1 MTFEDFASAHQAV
14 LLAVFGIAFVMGA
27 VVNKTNFCTM
37 GAVSDLVN
45 MGDSGRIRAWVFAMA
60 VALTGVIVLE
70 ATGVVNVDQT
80 LPPYRG
86 SNFAWLE
93 YILGG
98 IMFGVGMTLGSGC
111 GNKTLIRMGGGNI
124 KSVLVFVVI
133 AVCAYFM
140 LNPFPGTDKTLYSEL
155 FYPWTNLTSVSLTT
169 GQDLGSVIGNA
180 VGTDFGTTRTVIGL
194 ILLALMLWFVLKSA
208 DFRSNFDNKLA
219 GVVVGVAV
227 IAAWYAT
234 DSLVTIDADG
244 ETMSWTQYASAESW
258 DMLQD
263 DADARP
269 RDVGVQSYTFI
280 NPIGQTLRY
289 AVNGF
294 ESIFITFGL
303 VAVLGVILGSFAWAV
318 VSKGF
323 RIEWF
328 VNFRDFLTHLI
339 GASLM
344 GIGGILALGCTIGQ
358 AITGVS
364 TLAMGS
370 FLAFGSIVFGSAMTM
385 KIQYYKMVY
394 EDEATFAKAFVTA
407 LVDFKLLPASMR
419 KLEAI

>member
-1 MTFEDFASAHQAV
+1 MTFEDFTSAHQAV
-14 LLAVFGIAFVMGA
+14 LLTVFGIAFVMGA

-45 MGDSGRIRAWVFAMA
+45 MGDSGRIRAWIFAMA
-60 VALTGVIVLE
+60 VALIGVIVLE

-98 IMFGVGMTLGSGC
+98 LMFGVGMTLASGC

-124 KSVLVFVVI
+124 KSILVFVVI

-155 FYPWTNLTSVSLTT
+155 FYPWTNLSSVNLTT

-180 VGTDFGTTRTVIGL
+180 MGADFGTTRTVIGL
-194 ILLALMLWFVLKSA
+194 ILLALMLWFVFKSA
-208 DFRSNFDNKLA
+208 DFRSSFDNKLA
-219 GVVVGVAV
+219 GVVVGLAI

-234 DSLVTIDADG
+234 DSMVTIDAEG
-244 ETMSWTQYASAESW
+244 EMLSWTQYANPGNW

-263 DADARP
+263 SSATRP

-294 ESIFITFGL
+294 ESTLITFGL

-318 VSKGF
+318 VSRGF

-328 VNFRDFLTHLI
+328 VNFKDFLTHFI
-339 GASLM
+339 GAILM

-358 AITGVS
+358 AITGIS

>member
-1 MTFEDFASAHQAV
+1 MIFEDFSTAHQTV

-45 MGDSGRIRAWVFAMA
+45 MGDSGRIRAWIFAMA
-60 VALTGVIVLE
+60 VALIGVIVLE
-70 ATGVVNVDQT
+70 ATGVVSVDQT

-98 IMFGVGMTLGSGC
+98 VMFGVGMTLGSGC
-111 GNKTLIRMGGGNI
+111 GNKTLIRIGGGNV
-124 KSVLVFVVI
+124 KSILVFAVI

-140 LNPFPGTDKTLYSEL
+140 LNPFPGTDKTLYSVL
-155 FYPWTNLTSVSLTT
+155 FYPWTNPTSALLTT

-180 VGTDFGTTRTVIGL
+180 VGADFGTTRTVIGL
-194 ILLALMLWFVLKSA
+194 VLVVLMLWFVFKSA
-208 DFRSNFDNKLA
+208 DFRSSFDNKLA
-219 GVVVGVAV
+219 GIVVGLAV
-227 IAAWYAT
+227 IGAWYAT
-234 DSLVTIDADG
+234 GSLATIDADG
-244 ETMSWTQYASAESW
+244 ETMNWTQYASAESW
-258 DMLQD
+258 DMLED

-269 RDVGVQSYTFI
+269 KDVGVQSFTFI

-289 AVNGF
+289 AINGF
-294 ESIFITFGL
+294 ESVFVTFGL

-318 VSKGF
+318 ISKGF

-328 VNFRDFLTHLI
+328 VNFKDFLTHLI
-339 GASLM
+339 GAILM
-344 GIGGILALGCTIGQ
+344 GIGGVLALGCTIGQ

-364 TLAMGS
+364 TLAIGS
-370 FLAFGSIVFGSAMTM
+370 FLAFGGIVFGSAMTM

-394 EDEATFAKAFVTA
+394 EDEATFAKAFITA
-407 LVDFKLLPASMR
+407 LVDFKLLPGSMR

>member
-1 MTFEDFASAHQAV
+1 MIFEDFSSAHQTV
-14 LLAVFGIAFVMGA
+14 LLTVFGIAFVMGA

-45 MGDSGRIRAWVFAMA
+45 MGDSGRIRAWIFA
-60 VALTGVIVLE
+60 VALIGVIVLE
-70 ATGVVNVDQT
+70 ASGMVSVNQT

-111 GNKTLIRMGGGNI
+111 GNKTLIRIGGGNL
-124 KSVLVFVVI
+124 KSILVFVVI

-140 LNPFPGTDKTLYSEL
+140 LNPFPGTDKTLYSVL
-155 FYPWTNLTSVSLTT
+155 
-169 GQDLGSVIGNA
+169 
-180 VGTDFGTTRTVIGL
+180 FGTTRTVIGL
-194 ILLALMLWFVLKSA
+194 ILVALMVWFVFKSA
-208 DFRSNFDNKLA
+208 DFRSSFDNKLA
-219 GVVVGVAV
+219 GVVVGLAV
-227 IAAWYAT
+227 IGAWYAT
-234 DSLVTIDADG
+234 GSLVTIDADG
-244 ETMSWTQYASAESW
+244 EMLSWTQYANPGNW

-263 DADARP
+263 SSATRP
-269 RDVGVQSYTFI
+269 RDVGVQSFTFI

-289 AVNGF
+289 AVQEFNP
-294 ESIFITFGL
+294 IYVTFGL
-303 VAVLGVILGSFAWAV
+303 MAVLGVILGSFVWAV
-318 VSKGF
+318 ISKGF

-328 VNFRDFLTHLI
+328 VNFKDFLTHLI
-339 GASLM
+339 GATLM
-344 GIGGILALGCTIGQ
+344 GIGGVLALGCTIGQ
-358 AITGVS
+358 AITGIS

-370 FLAFGSIVFGSAMTM
+370 FLAFGGIVFGSAMTM

-394 EDEATFAKAFVTA
+394 EDEASFGKAFVTA
-407 LVDFKLLPASMR
+407 LVDFKLLPGSMR

>member
-1 MTFEDFASAHQAV
+1 MIFEDFTTAHKTV
-14 LLAVFGIAFVMGA
+14 LLVVFGIAFVMGA

-45 MGDSGRIRAWVFAMA
+45 IGDSGRIRAWIFAMA
-60 VALTGVIVLE
+60 VALIGVILLE
-70 ATGVVNVDQT
+70 ATGVVSVDQT

-98 IMFGVGMTLGSGC
+98 VMIGVGMTLGSGC
-111 GNKTLIRMGGGNI
+111 GNKTLIRIGGGNI
-124 KSVLVFVVI
+124 KSILVFAVI

-155 FYPWTNLTSVSLTT
+155 FYPWTNPTSASLTT

-194 ILLALMLWFVLKSA
+194 ILLALMLWFVFKSA
-208 DFRSNFDNKLA
+208 DFRSSFDNKLA
-219 GVVVGVAV
+219 GVVVG
-227 IAAWYAT
+227 IAIIGAWYAT
-234 DSLVTIDADG
+234 DSMITIDADG
-244 ETMSWTQYASAESW
+244 EIMSWTEYASAESW
-258 DMLQD
+258 DMLED
-263 DADARP
+263 DTEARP

-294 ESIFITFGL
+294 ESVFITFGL

-318 VSKGF
+318 ISKGF

-328 VNFRDFLTHLI
+328 VNFKDFLTHLI
-339 GASLM
+339 GAILM

>member
-1 MTFEDFASAHQAV
+1 MIFEDFSTAHQTV
-14 LLAVFGIAFVMGA
+14 LLVVFGIAFVMGA

-45 MGDSGRIRAWVFAMA
+45 MGDSGRIRAWIFAMA
-60 VALTGVIVLE
+60 VALIGVIVLE
-70 ATGVVNVDQT
+70 ASGTMSVDQT

-86 SNFAWLE
+86 SNFAWLD

-98 IMFGVGMTLGSGC
+98 IIFGVGMTLGSGC
-111 GNKTLIRMGGGNI
+111 GNKTLIRIGGGNI
-124 KSVLVFVVI
+124 KSILVFAVI

-155 FYPWTNLTSVSLTT
+155 FYPWTSPTSASLTT
-169 GQDLGSVIGNA
+169 GQDLGSVVGNVA
-180 VGTDFGTTRTVIGL
+180 GTDFGTTRTVIGV
-194 ILLALMLWFVLKSA
+194 ILVALMLWFVFKSA
-208 DFRSNFDNKLA
+208 DFRSSFDNKLA
-219 GVVVGVAV
+219 GVVVGLA
-227 IAAWYAT
+227 IIGAWYAT
-234 DSLVTIDADG
+234 GSLVSIDADG
-244 ETMSWTQYASAESW
+244 ETMNWTQYASAESW
-258 DMLQD
+258 DMLED

-269 RDVGVQSYTFI
+269 KDVGVQSYTFI

-289 AVNGF
+289 AINGF
-294 ESIFITFGL
+294 ESVFVTFGL

-318 VSKGF
+318 ISKGF

-328 VNFRDFLTHLI
+328 VNFKDFLTHLI
-339 GASLM
+339 GGILM
-344 GIGGILALGCTIGQ
+344 GIGGVLALGCTIGQ

-364 TLAMGS
+364 TLAIGS
-370 FLAFGSIVFGSAMTM
+370 FLAFGGIVFGSAMTM

-394 EDEATFAKAFVTA
+394 EDEATFAKAFITA
-407 LVDFKLLPASMR
+407 LVDFKLLPGSMR

>member
-1 MTFEDFASAHQAV
+1 MIFENFASAHQSV
-14 LLAVFGIAFVMGA
+14 LLTVFGIAFVMGA

-45 MGDSGRIRAWVFAMA
+45 MGDSGRIRAWILAMA
-60 VALTGVIVLE
+60 VALIGVIVIE
-70 ATGVVNVDQT
+70 ASGVMSVNQT

-98 IMFGVGMTLGSGC
+98 IIFGVGMTLGSGC
-111 GNKTLIRMGGGNI
+111 GNKTLIRIGGGNL
-124 KSVLVFVVI
+124 KSILVFVVI
-133 AVCAYFM
+133 AICAYFM

-155 FYPWTNLTSVSLTT
+155 FYPWTNPTSANLTT
-169 GQDLGSVIGNA
+169 NQDLGSVIGNA
-180 VGTDFGTTRTVIGL
+180 IGMDIGSTRTVIGL
-194 ILLALMLWFVLKSA
+194 IVAALMLGFVFKSA
-208 DFRSNFDNKLA
+208 DFRSSFDNLLA
-219 GVVVGVAV
+219 GIVVGVAV
-227 IAAWYAT
+227 IGAWYAT
-234 DSLVTIDADG
+234 GSLVTIDADG
-244 ETMSWTQYASAESW
+244 EMLSWTQYANPQNW

-263 DADARP
+263 SSATRP
-269 RDVGVQSYTFI
+269 RDVGVQSFTFI

-289 AVNGF
+289 ALQDFN
-294 ESIFITFGL
+294 SIYVTFGL
-303 VAVLGVILGSFAWAV
+303 MAVLGVILGSFAWAV
-318 VSKGF
+318 ISKGF

-328 VNFRDFLTHLI
+328 VNFKDFLTHLI
-339 GASLM
+339 GGILM
-344 GIGGILALGCTIGQ
+344 GIGGVLALGCTIGQ
-358 AITGVS
+358 AITGIS

-370 FLAFGSIVFGSAMTM
+370 FLAFIGIVFGSAMTM

-407 LVDFKLLPASMR
+407 LVDFKLLPGSMR

>member
-1 MTFEDFASAHQAV
+1 MIFEDFASAHQTV
-14 LLAVFGIAFVMGA
+14 LLTVFGIAFVLGA

-60 VALTGVIVLE
+60 VALIGVIVLE
-70 ATGVVNVDQT
+70 ASGVVSVDQT

-86 SNFAWLE
+86 SSFAWLE

-111 GNKTLIRMGGGNI
+111 GNKTLIRIGGGNL
-124 KSVLVFVVI
+124 KSILVFAVI

-155 FYPWTNLTSVSLTT
+155 FYPWTNPTSAALTT

-180 VGTDFGTTRTVIGL
+180 IGTDFGTTRTVIGL
-194 ILLALMLWFVLKSA
+194 IVMALMLWFVFKSA
-208 DFRSNFDNKLA
+208 DFRSSFDNKLA
-219 GVVVGVAV
+219 GVVVGLAV
-227 IAAWYAT
+227 IGAWFAT
-234 DSLVTIDADG
+234 ASLVTIDADG
-244 ETMSWTQYASAESW
+244 EMLSWTQYANPQNW

-263 DADARP
+263 SSATRP
-269 RDVGVQSYTFI
+269 RDVGVQSFTFI
-280 NPIGQTLRY
+280 NPIGQSLRY
-289 AVNGF
+289 AVQEFNPVYV
-294 ESIFITFGL
+294 TFGL
-303 VAVLGVILGSFAWAV
+303 MAVLGVILGSFAWAV
-318 VSKGF
+318 ISKGF

-328 VNFRDFLTHLI
+328 VNFKDFLTHLI
-339 GASLM
+339 GAILM
-344 GIGGILALGCTIGQ
+344 GIGGVLALGCTIGQ
-358 AITGVS
+358 AITGIS

-370 FLAFGSIVFGSAMTM
+370 FLAFAGIVFGSAMTM

-394 EDEATFAKAFVTA
+394 EDEASFGKAFVTA
-407 LVDFKLLPASMR
+407 LVDFKLLPGSLR

>member
-14 LLAVFGIAFVMGA
+14 LLMVFLIAFVMGA

-45 MGDSGRIRAWVFAMA
+45 MGDSGRIRAWIFAMA
-60 VALTGVIVLE
+60 VALIGVTVLE
-70 ATGVVNVDQT
+70 ATGVVSVDQT

-98 IMFGVGMTLGSGC
+98 VMFGVGMTLGSGC
-111 GNKTLIRMGGGNI
+111 GNKTLIRIGGGNI
-124 KSVLVFVVI
+124 KSILVFAVI

-155 FYPWTNLTSVSLTT
+155 FYPWTNPTSASLTT

-180 VGTDFGTTRTVIGL
+180 VGADFGTTRTVIGL
-194 ILLALMLWFVLKSA
+194 ILLALMLWFVFKSA
-208 DFRSNFDNKLA
+208 DFRSSFDNKLA
-219 GVVVGVAV
+219 GLVVGVA
-227 IAAWYAT
+227 IIGAWYAT
-234 DSLVTIDADG
+234 DSMITIDADG
-244 ETMSWTQYASAESW
+244 ERMSWTEYASAESW
-258 DMLQD
+258 DMLED

-289 AVNGF
+289 AVSGF
-294 ESIFITFGL
+294 ENTFVTFGI

-323 RIEWF
+323 RLEWF
-328 VNFRDFLTHLI
+328 VNFKDFLTHLI
-339 GASLM
+339 GAILM
-344 GIGGILALGCTIGQ
+344 GVGGILALGCTIGQ

-394 EDEATFAKAFVTA
+394 EGEATFAKAFITA
-407 LVDFKLLPASMR
+407 LVDFKLLPGSMR

>member
-1 MTFEDFASAHQAV
+1 
-14 LLAVFGIAFVMGA
+14 
-27 VVNKTNFCTM
+27 
-37 GAVSDLVN
+37 
-45 MGDSGRIRAWVFAMA
+45 
-60 VALTGVIVLE
+60 
-70 ATGVVNVDQT
+70 
-80 LPPYRG
+80 
-86 SNFAWLE
+86 
-93 YILGG
+93 
-98 IMFGVGMTLGSGC
+98 MFGVGMTLGSGC
-111 GNKTLIRMGGGNI
+111 GNKTLIRIGGGNI
-124 KSVLVFVVI
+124 KSILVFVVI

-155 FYPWTNLTSVSLTT
+155 FYPWTNLTSASLTT

-180 VGTDFGTTRTVIGL
+180 VGADFGTTRTVIGL
-194 ILLALMLWFVLKSA
+194 ILLALMLWFVFKSA
-208 DFRSNFDNKLA
+208 DFRSSFDNKLA
-219 GVVVGVAV
+219 GVVVGVA
-227 IAAWYAT
+227 IIGAWYAT
-234 DSLVTIDADG
+234 DSMITIDADG
-244 ETMSWTQYASAESW
+244 EAMSWTQYASAESW

-294 ESIFITFGL
+294 ENVFITFGL

-318 VSKGF
+318 VSRGF

-328 VNFRDFLTHLI
+328 VNFKDFLTHLI
-339 GASLM
+339 GAILM

>member
-1 MTFEDFASAHQAV
+1 MTFEDFSSAHQAV

-45 MGDSGRIRAWVFAMA
+45 MGDSGRIRAWIFAMA
-60 VALTGVIVLE
+60 VALIGVIVLE
-70 ATGVVNVDQT
+70 AGGVTSVDQT

-98 IMFGVGMTLGSGC
+98 IIFGIGMTLGSGC
-111 GNKTLIRMGGGNI
+111 GNKTLIRIGGGNI
-124 KSVLVFVVI
+124 KSILVFVVI

-155 FYPWTNLTSVSLTT
+155 FYPWTNPTSVSLST
-169 GQDLGSVIGNA
+169 GQDLGSVVGNA
-180 VGTDFGTTRTVIGL
+180 VGADIGTSRTIIGL
-194 ILLALMLWFVLKSA
+194 ILLALMLWFVFKSA
-208 DFRSNFDNKLA
+208 DFRSSFDNVLA
-219 GVVVGVAV
+219 GIVVGLAI

-234 DSLVTIDADG
+234 SAFVTIDADG

-258 DMLQD
+258 DMLED

-269 RDVGVQSYTFI
+269 RDVGVQSFTFI

-294 ESIFITFGL
+294 ESTFVTFGL
-303 VAVLGVILGSFAWAV
+303 IAVLGVILGSFVWAV

-328 VNFRDFLTHLI
+328 VNFKDFLTHLFGGI
-339 GASLM
+339 LM
-344 GIGGILALGCTIGQ
+344 GIGGVLALGCTIGQ

-364 TLAMGS
+364 TLAIGS
-370 FLAFGSIVFGSAMTM
+370 FLAFGGIVFGSAMTM

-394 EDEATFAKAFVTA
+394 EDEATFAKAFITA
-407 LVDFKLLPASMR
+407 LVDFKLLPGSMR

>member
-1 MTFEDFASAHQAV
+1 MIFEDFASAHQTV
-14 LLAVFGIAFVMGA
+14 LLTVFGIAFVMGA

-60 VALTGVIVLE
+60 VALIGVIVLE
-70 ATGVVNVDQT
+70 ASGVVSVNQT

-86 SNFAWLE
+86 SSFAWLE

-111 GNKTLIRMGGGNI
+111 GNETLIRIGGGNL
-124 KSVLVFVVI
+124 KSILVFAVI

-155 FYPWTNLTSVSLTT
+155 FYSWTNPTSAALTT

-180 VGTDFGTTRTVIGL
+180 IGTDFGTTRTVIGL
-194 ILLALMLWFVLKSA
+194 IVVALMLWFVFKSA
-208 DFRSNFDNKLA
+208 DFRSSFDNKLA
-219 GVVVGVAV
+219 GVVVGLAV
-227 IAAWYAT
+227 IGAWYAT
-234 DSLVTIDADG
+234 ASLVTIDADG
-244 ETMSWTQYASAESW
+244 EMLSWTQYANPQNW

-263 DADARP
+263 SSATRP
-269 RDVGVQSYTFI
+269 RDVGVQSFTFI
-280 NPIGQTLRY
+280 NPIGQSLRY
-289 AVNGF
+289 AVQEFNPVYV
-294 ESIFITFGL
+294 TFGL
-303 VAVLGVILGSFAWAV
+303 MAVLGVILGSFAWAV
-318 VSKGF
+318 ISKGF

-328 VNFRDFLTHLI
+328 VNFKDFLTHLI
-339 GASLM
+339 GAILM
-344 GIGGILALGCTIGQ
+344 GIGGVLALGCTIGQ
-358 AITGVS
+358 AITGLS

-370 FLAFGSIVFGSAMTM
+370 FLAFAGIVFGSAMTM

-394 EDEATFAKAFVTA
+394 EDEASFGKAFVTA
-407 LVDFKLLPASMR
+407 LVDFKLLPGSLR
-419 KLEAI
+419 KLDAI